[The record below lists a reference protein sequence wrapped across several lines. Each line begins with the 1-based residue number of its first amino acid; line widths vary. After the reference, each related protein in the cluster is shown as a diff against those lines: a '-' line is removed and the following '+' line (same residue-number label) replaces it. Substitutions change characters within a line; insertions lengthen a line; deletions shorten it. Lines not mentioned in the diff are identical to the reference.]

1 MQWDRSQPATDLLG
15 AIAVKVLQ
23 IDSSPLG
30 EASASR
36 QLTAAI
42 AAGFVQADSTVSLA
56 HRDLSVTTPA
66 HLSGEI
72 LSALA
77 GADTSGNAELQKQVA
92 LGEELISEFLD
103 ADVIII
109 GAPMYNFSIPSQLK
123 AWVDRIARAGRTFRY
138 TEKGPVGLVSGK
150 RVIIAS
156 SRGSILT
163 GDAPH
168 EAGWRH
174 AMDFQEDYL
183 KTVLG
188 FLGVTDVEI
197 VRAEGLGLSPAS
209 REESIAKARQ
219 QIFERF
225 EAVVA

>member
-1 MQWDRSQPATDLLG
+1 M
-15 AIAVKVLQ
+15 KVLQ

-36 QLTAAI
+36 QLTAAV
-42 AAGFVQADSTVSLA
+42 AAGLLRANSTASLTL
-56 HRDLSVTTPA
+56 RDLSVTTPA

-72 LSALA
+72 LAA
-77 GADTSGNAELQKQVA
+77 IGGADMSGNTELAKQVA
-92 LGEELISEFLD
+92 LGEELITELLA

-123 AWVDRIARAGRTFRY
+123 AWIDRVARAGRTFRY
-138 TEKGPVGLVSGK
+138 SEKGPEGLVTGK

-156 SRGSILT
+156 SRGGVLA
-163 GDAPH
+163 GDVEH
-168 EAGWRH
+168 EDGWRH

-183 KTVLG
+183 KRVLG
-188 FLGVTDVEI
+188 FLGITDIEI

-209 REESIAKARQ
+209 REQSIAKARQ
-219 QIFERF
+219 QIADRF
-225 EAVVA
+225 EAVAA

>member
-1 MQWDRSQPATDLLG
+1 M
-15 AIAVKVLQ
+15 KVLQ

-42 AAGFVQADSTVSLA
+42 TAGLRRANPAAALV

-72 LSALA
+72 LAALG
-77 GADTSGNAELQKQVA
+77 GADTSGNTELQKQVA
-92 LGEELISEFLD
+92 LGEELLTEFLA
-103 ADVIII
+103 ADVVVI

-123 AWVDRIARAGRTFRY
+123 AWIDRIARAGRTFSY
-138 TEKGPVGLVSGK
+138 SEKGPVGLVTGK

-156 SRGSILT
+156 SRGSIFA

-168 EAGWRH
+168 EDGWRH

-183 KTVLG
+183 KRVLG

-209 REESIAKARQ
+209 REESIAKARK
-219 QIFERF
+219 QIAERF
-225 EAVVA
+225 EAVAA